1 MLATYSCVQD
11 TTEDLA
17 PVISGSANGSGEVKA
32 LQVALPTPS
41 RTELGDK
48 VDGKYPVYWCAE
60 EGKEDVLAV
69 NGQPTTKIT
78 LVNPDAN
85 NRSSVA
91 IFDMP
96 LQSSIP
102 YNIVYPYSAD
112 VEVDTA
118 SGMYPVKFAS
128 EQKHT
133 EGSFATG
140 SAPMYAWSDGF
151 SEVQM
156 RHLAS
161 VLRFTIKAPAGEQ
174 VDLKYISVSTVEAEP
189 IAGVFDVYCGSGD
202 EEDPRTGELKAR
214 ESATST
220 VFYTF
225 EEGSYVL
232 SEQAQDF
239 YIVVPNGSYSCFDV
253 NFVAQDGSV
262 CARTFNASGEDA
274 SGNSL
279 ALVGGKVR
287 EFPAVEFEVNSKM
300 LLVGTDADML
310 TFAEEVKAGSFNGDN
325 SKYSGV
331 LLITDVDMTGKE
343 LATIDGFAS
352 IFEGRNY
359 TIKGLTQP
367 LFGENT
373 VATISNLNVEG
384 NIVETSNGK
393 VGMIARSLAVD
404 GDKVG
409 TIFNCSAKGTLSYNN
424 SEITLTSALD
434 LINVGGVVGGVY
446 GANVSLSK
454 SYVAVT
460 VDSVGP
466 ANSST
471 SIQPCIGGVTGYI
484 CATTNSQPVVVEN
497 KNEGSIVWSDMSNG
511 SKIRPFIG
519 GVAGYVEAGEFTD
532 NVNEGVLAIEKPMY
546 NLDWGGVAGASSVT
560 IERCSNHGSMS
571 MAETVATAN
580 IGGVVGNMLEITDKT
595 KKTSLVDCDNYGKL
609 LFGDDFTISSS
620 CNIGGVVANVNKG
633 VYSVKGCDNYG
644 QIEYSGNCV
653 CASTTDN
660 NGKNN
665 ASIRL
670 GGVVAVCFAEL
681 LSECNNMKGANIKVA
696 GSVSGISDPKN
707 PDKLTSIAG
716 IVAVR
721 AGKKTSLKSDNEVR
735 TEKCSNAGSIH
746 CSYKYYGKPLFAT
759 AACIGVLD
767 SDSVDDCH
775 NAESGEFL
783 CETSVAFTGNGV
795 SSTTRGEFFVA
806 GLISN
811 LFSDCNDIK
820 NCSNAGAITYDNASA
835 TTLSV
840 SGLLGFSSDYSNVKL
855 ENCSNGGVITVGK
868 NVQCNKLI
876 LGGIAAATST
886 YRSCSYEKCFN
897 SKNVIAKAT
906 AITEAQIGGLFGETN
921 KSNKKGAAPSGL
933 YNSGSV
939 IFEGNAPTVYLG
951 GYSGV
956 YTEEVHGVEFS
967 NTGSVEFG
975 YNENANISNIY
986 IGGFVGKANVNKSS
1000 SATATSDAEFVVKN
1014 SGNIEVS
1021 GYAENIY
1028 ASGGFGHV
1036 TALSGITGLSNEGKV
1051 EVKQTSD
1058 ASADGNY
1065 PTNIYAG
1072 GVFGLATISASSST
1086 TYTPALRAC
1095 DNSGSI
1101 IYKGFARDG
1110 AYVGGVV
1117 GKATTSILDNCENT
1131 GSIVSSGQAGDW
1143 ASRLSESEDKKRRY
1157 VPMLR
1162 HDLAIGGVVGETDY
1176 NVQGCTN
1183 SGEVTHTCLPNELK
1197 YDEWGATASSRFDI
1211 GGVIGRVYTE
1221 STSQKEI
1228 VISGLTNMEKG
1239 KITVYG
1245 SPEATTQS
1253 SSMDLNSSKPQSN
1266 DINDKDRTNAV
1277 IGYRMNLAGVVGRV
1291 FDNIV
1296 KAGNSENV
1304 VKMTLVNC
1312 TNEASISLPEATRAK
1327 NLNVAG
1333 VVADILATHA
1343 SVTNAKNS
1351 GNITVDK
1358 VGFGTSEATTSMHP
1372 SYFTNIG
1379 GVAALCYDMRYLRKA
1394 SSAVSATST
1403 LSFNDCE
1410 NSGKLYYGE
1419 VGSSFF
1425 QTAGGILA
1433 QALQFYGPL
1442 GWAGSG
1448 TSTYVHYRD
1457 MAIDFNN
1464 CRNSGDIQYYSEAV
1478 SLAYNYSYAG
1488 GILGNSNNPC
1498 TSYAQAMAA
1507 IDVAIKGC
1515 SNSGNIQFDRSN
1527 GYVSTNSSESYS
1539 AVGGIVGFYCGGHG
1553 IPSYDIYQR
1562 RGRSDKNIA
1571 NGGAYNL
1578 LIESCRN
1585 TGRVWTYSGSAGGI
1599 IGRGYWYVKIT
1610 GTADNPTINEGDIVV
1625 AREGG
1630 NIVLRNTYG
1639 SKVIH
1644 AGGIAGTLTE
1654 YSANTRYLWRYEDND
1669 EGDEGSP
1676 DFPLG
1681 SQYVR
1686 VEHAIN
1692 KGAVGSTNT
1701 AGGIVGFYRSMKF
1714 ATALLYPDRTHL
1726 GGIEFCR
1733 NEGNIYSLEGATS
1746 NVGAIIGVNR
1756 NLVMTAYSSTS
1767 SILFKTE
1774 DAEAIADKEWPQGV
1788 SNCEIGGSVLR
1799 GANRVTTPDAKT
1811 FQNCI
1816 YGENWNDAIHFSNI
1830 EGKKYDGCVLYEGG
1844 AQNPEGD
1851 E

>member
-310 TFAEEVKAGSFNGDN
+310 TFAEEVKAGSFNGEN

-393 VGMIARSLAVD
+393 VGMIARSLAAD

-471 SIQPCIGGVTGYI
+471 SFQPCIGGVTGYI

-532 NVNEGVLAIEKPMY
+532 NVNEGVLAVEKPMY

-580 IGGVVGNMLEITDKT
+580 IGGVIGNMLEITDKT

-609 LFGDDFTISSS
+609 LFGDEFTIVTS
-620 CNIGGVVANVNKG
+620 CNIGGVVAYANKG
-633 VYSVKGCDNYG
+633 VQNVKGCDNYG
-644 QIEYSGNCV
+644 EINYNGNCV
-653 CASTTDN
+653 YSSASDRQ
-660 NGKNN
+660 GKGN

-670 GGVVAVCFAEL
+670 GGVVAICYSEL

-696 GSVSGISDPKN
+696 GSISGVHDTKN
-707 PDKLTSIAG
+707 ADKLSAIAG
-716 IVAVR
+716 VVAVR
-721 AGKKTSLKSDNEVR
+721 SGKKTTLKSENEVR

-746 CSYKYYGKPLFAT
+746 CLYEYRGLPHISAS
-759 AACIGVLD
+759 ACIGILD
-767 SDSVDDCH
+767 TDVVDDCH
-775 NAESGEFL
+775 NDATGEFL
-783 CETSVAFTGNGV
+783 YETSVALAGNGV
-795 SSTTRGEFFVA
+795 TTTTRNELYVA
-806 GLISN
+806 GLASN
-811 LFSDCNDIK
+811 LFSNSTIS
-820 NCSNAGAITYDNASA
+820 NCSNSGAITYDNASA
-835 TTLSV
+835 TELVV
-840 SGLLGFSSDYSNVKL
+840 SGLLGFALNYVDLIL

-868 NVQCNKLI
+868 NVNCKNLVM
-876 LGGIAAATST
+876 GGIAGKTKT
-886 YRSCSYEKCFN
+886 YRSGSYTNCYN
-897 SKNVIAKAT
+897 SKDLIAKAT
-906 AITEAQIGGLFGETN
+906 ASDKAYLGGLFGDSEGNN
-921 KSNKKGAAPSGL
+921 KSGAAPSGV

-939 IFEGNAPTVYLG
+939 KFEGNAPIVYLG

-956 YTEEVHGVEFS
+956 YTEKDHGVQFS

-975 YNENANISNIY
+975 YNDSANIGNIY
-986 IGGFVGKANVNKSS
+986 IGGFVGMASVQKSS
-1000 SATATSDAEFVVKN
+1000 TSVATSDAVFEVSN

-1021 GYAENIY
+1021 GYAQNIY
-1028 ASGGFGHV
+1028 ASGGFGYV
-1036 TALSGITGLSNEGKV
+1036 AAQSGITGFSNEGRV
-1051 EVKQTSD
+1051 EVEQTSD

-1065 PTNIYAG
+1065 PTNIYVG
-1072 GVFGLATISASSST
+1072 GVFGNAVVSASTTS

-1095 DNSGSI
+1095 SNAGSI

-1117 GKATTSILDNCENT
+1117 GKATASILDNCENT

-1143 ASRLSESEDKKRRY
+1143 ASRLSESKDKARRY
-1157 VPMLR
+1157 EPMLR
-1162 HDLAIGGVVGETDY
+1162 HDLAIGGVIGETDY

-1197 YDEWGATASSRFDI
+1197 YDEWGGTASSRFDI
-1211 GGVIGRVYTE
+1211 GGVVGRVYTE

-1228 VISGLTNMEKG
+1228 TLTGLANQEKG
-1239 KITVYG
+1239 KITIYG

-1277 IGYRMNLAGVVGRV
+1277 IGYRMNLAGVVGRLY
-1291 FDNIV
+1291 DNIV
-1296 KAGNSENV
+1296 KSGNSENA

-1312 TNEASISLPEATRAK
+1312 TNDAAIALPEATRAK

-1333 VVADILATHA
+1333 VVADILATHTSITSA
-1343 SVTNAKNS
+1343 RNTGS
-1351 GNITVDK
+1351 ITVDK

-1379 GVAALCYDMRYLRKA
+1379 GVAALCYDMRYRKNA
-1394 SSAVSATST
+1394 TAAVSATST
-1403 LSFNDCE
+1403 LTFENCE

-1442 GWAGSG
+1442 AYTGSG
-1448 TSTYVHYRD
+1448 TAVHYRD
-1457 MAIDFNN
+1457 LKLEFNN
-1464 CRNSGDIQYYSEAV
+1464 CTNSGDVQYYSEAV
-1478 SLAYNYSYAG
+1478 SLSYNYSYAG

-1507 IDVAIKGC
+1507 IDVEVKNC

-1527 GYVSTNSSESYS
+1527 GYVSTNASESYT
-1539 AVGGIVGFYCGGHG
+1539 AVGGMVGSFCGGHG
-1553 IPSYDIYQR
+1553 IPSFSIYTNR
-1562 RGRSDKNIA
+1562 ARSDKKVPN
-1571 NGGAYNL
+1571 GAYNL

-1585 TGRVWTYSGSAGGI
+1585 TGRIWTYAGAAGGI
-1599 IGRGYWYVKIT
+1599 LGRGYWFVKIT
-1610 GTADNPTINEGDIVV
+1610 GTKDNPTINEGDIVV

-1630 NIVLRNTYG
+1630 NIVLRNNYG

-1654 YSANTRYLWRYEDND
+1654 YSGNTRYLWRYEDND

-1681 SQYVR
+1681 TQYAR

-1701 AGGIVGFYRSMKF
+1701 AGGIVGYYRSFKY
-1714 ATALLYPDRTHL
+1714 ATTQLYPDRTHI

-1733 NEGNIYSLEGATS
+1733 NEGDIYSLEGATS
-1746 NVGAIIGVNR
+1746 NIGAIIGVNR
-1756 NLVMTAYSSTS
+1756 NFSISAYSSTS
-1767 SILFKTE
+1767 SIMIKTE
-1774 DAEAIADKEWPQGV
+1774 DAEAVADKEFPQGV
-1788 SNCEIGGSVLR
+1788 ANCEIGGTLLR
-1799 GANRVTTPDAKT
+1799 GANRTIVPTKDT

-1816 YGENWNDAIHFSNI
+1816 YGENWNSAIHFSNI
-1830 EGKKYDGCVLYEGG
+1830 DGKKYDGCVLYEGG
-1844 AQNPEGD
+1844 TQNPENGD
-1851 E
+1851 DE